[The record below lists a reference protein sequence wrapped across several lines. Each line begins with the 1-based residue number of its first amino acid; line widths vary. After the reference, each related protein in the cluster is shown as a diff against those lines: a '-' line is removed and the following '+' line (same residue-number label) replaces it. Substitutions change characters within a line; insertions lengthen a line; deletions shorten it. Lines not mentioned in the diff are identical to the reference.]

1 MELVELEGQV
11 EAVGGAGEAL
21 PVRLGVKEPDSV
33 CAGLAEG
40 KEETE
45 VLPEAVAQ
53 GVGAEDGVL
62 HAQGVALAV
71 RLGLPLADGVSKG
84 EKEREGEAEEEAD
97 GCAEALTVPH
107 CVGEREAVVEM
118 VAQGV
123 GVKDAQPLD
132 VGVPLR
138 KGV

>member
-1 MELVELEGQV
+1 MELVELEGQA

-40 KEETE
+40 HSETE
-45 VLPEAVAQ
+45 ALPEAVAQ

-71 RLGLPLADGVSKG
+71 RQELAVAV
-84 EKEREGEAEEEAD
+84 REGKGDKEVEVEAEAEAD
-97 GCAEALTVPH
+97 GCAVALTVPH
-107 CVGEREAVVEM
+107 GVGEVETVVVM
-118 VAQGV
+118 VAQEV
-123 GVKDAQPLD
+123 EVKDAQALD
-132 VGVPLR
+132 VGVPLG